1 MTICSISSR
10 PNPSPK
16 KSEPM
21 RLLYPLAR
29 RFIAGE
35 SLDEALPKVTA
46 LASCGFAVTLDLL
59 GESVAGRTAAEAA
72 VREYLLLLQA
82 LHAQGV
88 ECNISIK
95 LTQLGLDIDPGLARE
110 HLLRI
115 VSEAARVGG
124 FVRVDMEGSRYTGV
138 TLDLVRQVHR
148 QIPCVG
154 AVIQAMLRRSPEDI
168 ATLCAEGIRV
178 RLVKGAYKEPA
189 DVAWQ
194 RKPEVD
200 AQFRT
205 LAGYLLRHGAFPAIA
220 THDASLIAEV
230 QRLAQQDGATREV
243 FEFQMLYGI
252 GADLQEQLRREGWR
266 VRLYIPYGDAW
277 KAYVLRRL
285 RERKENVWFVVKNLF
300 R

>member
-1 MTICSISSR
+1 MTTCSTSCR
-10 PNPSPK
+10 PKQSPK

-21 RLLYPLAR
+21 RLLYPFAK

-35 SLDEALPKVTA
+35 SLDEALPKVAA
-46 LASCGFAVTLDLL
+46 LAARGFAVTLDLL
-59 GESVAGRTAAEAA
+59 GESVANREAAAGA
-72 VREYLLLLQA
+72 VREYVLLLQA
-82 LHAQGV
+82 LQARGL

-95 LTQLGLDIDPGLARE
+95 LTQLGLDIDPGLTRE
-110 HLLRI
+110 HLLCI
-115 VSEAARVGG
+115 VAEAARVGG
-124 FVRVDMEGSRYTGV
+124 FVRVDMEGSRYTGA

-154 AVIQAMLRRSPEDI
+154 AVIQAMLRRSADDI
-168 ATLCAEGIRV
+168 AALCAEGIRV

-205 LAGYLLRHGAFPAIA
+205 LAESLLRHGVAPAIA
-220 THDASLIAEV
+220 THDAAIIADLQARV
-230 QRLAQQDGATREV
+230 AGNGVARDT

-252 GADLQEQLRREGWR
+252 RADLQERLRADGWR
-266 VRLYIPYGDAW
+266 LRLYIPYGAAW